1 MFKEILRG
9 GVSEEGEDITFLLTP
24 LKEVLGVKDFLV
36 CSLTDFT
43 KNTLPVPP
51 QRKDWTRIDKEHS
64 PYISHPQN
72 SPLYPIDH

>member
-9 GVSEEGEDITFLLTP
+9 GVSEEGENNTFLLP
-24 LKEVLGVKDFLV
+24 PSKEVLNVKDFLV

-51 QRKDWTRIDKEHS
+51 QRKDWT
-64 PYISHPQN
+64 
-72 SPLYPIDH
+72 